1 MQMKNVIALVIMALL
16 LLVLVP
22 MAIIL
27 NPEPPSFKH
36 LAGRVDPLPA
46 ALQGSVGVYYHYYG
60 WPDGLSVLVIDHVSG
75 KQLKPGEDS
84 LVWGSSGTGNLSGSG
99 GGSLWFRARFVRE
112 VNTVI
117 SVGVRSSGD
126 RRDVKISL
134 EHRFESSDA
143 FFAQMVVEGIDYEVT
158 SDTVFFI
165 DHQLDGT
172 HEVNKIDF
180 DLTELVGESE
190 DRSPRMRGVPTT
202 GGIEAFLVQ
211 NSVIQELLV
220 PGYQEQ
226 K

>member
-1 MQMKNVIALVIMALL
+1 MQMKEVIALVIMALL

-75 KQLKPGEDS
+75 KQLKPGEAS
-84 LVWGSSGTGNLSGSG
+84 HVWGSSATTSLGGSS
-99 GGSLWFRARFVRE
+99 GGSLRFRDRVVRE
-112 VNTVI
+112 DNTTI

-134 EHRFESSDA
+134 EHRFESSDSI
-143 FFAQMVVEGIDYEVT
+143 FAQMVVEGIDYELT

-172 HEVNKIDF
+172 HEVKQIDF

-220 PGYQEQ
+220 PGYQQQ

>member
-60 WPDGLSVLVIDHVSG
+60 WPDGLSVLVIEHVSG

-84 LVWGSSGTGNLSGSG
+84 HVWGSSGTGHSVSG
-99 GGSLWFRARFVRE
+99 GGSRWFRDRFVRE
-112 VNTVI
+112 GNTVI

-126 RRDVKISL
+126 RRGVRIRL

-172 HEVNKIDF
+172 HEVKKIDF

-190 DRSPRMRGVPTT
+190 DRSPWMRGVPTT

>member
-1 MQMKNVIALVIMALL
+1 MQKKNLIALVIMVLL
-16 LLVLVP
+16 LMVITP
-22 MAIIL
+22 IAFKSI
-27 NPEPPSFKH
+27 PEIPNCKH
-36 LAGRVDPLPA
+36 LEGRVDELPA
-46 ALQGSVGVYYHYYG
+46 AIQGSIAIYYQYYG
-60 WPDGLSVLVIDHVSG
+60 WPDGLSVLVIEHVSG

-99 GGSLWFRARFVRE
+99 GGSLWFRDRFVRE
-112 VNTVI
+112 DNTVI

-126 RRDVKISL
+126 RRDVEIRL

-172 HEVNKIDF
+172 HEVKKIDF

-202 GGIEAFLVQ
+202 GGIEVFLVQ